1 MNISYNWLK
10 EYIDFNLSPAELTQA
25 LTSLGLECDTFEE
38 VESIRG
44 GLRGVVIGKVLTCVD
59 HPNSD
64 HLHITTVDLGGEA
77 PVQIVCGAPNV
88 AAGQTV
94 VVATVGATLY
104 PTGEANG
111 FQIKK
116 SKIRGVE
123 SLGMI
128 CAEDEI
134 GVGESHDGII
144 VLDREIT
151 PGTPAAEYYNLQ
163 SDYALEVDLTPNR
176 IDGASHYGVARDL
189 AAWLLRHGEDG
200 HLRRPSVDAFSLE
213 KADGGVT
220 VEVVDRQGAP
230 RYSGVT
236 IRGVKVAESPQWLR
250 DKLAAIGMHSINNVV
265 DITNFILHGMGQ
277 PLHCFDLAK
286 IKGEKIVVRTCPT
299 GTKFTTLDGVERELN
314 EADLMICDEEKPMC
328 IAGVFGG
335 LDSGVT
341 EQTTD
346 VFLESACFNP
356 TRVRKTARR
365 HGLSTDASFR
375 YERGCD
381 INATIYCLKL
391 AALMV
396 KELAGGEITGP
407 MVDIYPEPVEY
418 FPVDLSYDYLRGL
431 IGKEITNAEVN
442 AILRSLEIEIAS
454 QTDANGNPAD
464 EATAAQASLRV
475 PTYRFDVRRP
485 CDVVE
490 EVLRVY
496 GYNNVEYSTTVHS
509 SLQFKTLP
517 DKADDLRHLISE
529 QLTALGFNEILNNS
543 LTSESYYTK
552 LKSFPADHCVK
563 LLNPLSSDL
572 NVMRQTL
579 LFGGLES
586 IAHNVNRRAADLAM
600 YEFGNVYFFN
610 PAVAAEKA
618 AKADELY
625 AEAKTEAAKSAITLA
640 PYSETNHLSLW
651 LTGNLR
657 NANWARPA
665 EQATYFDLKACVAN
679 ILLRLGLANDNLR
692 LETLDAASTPDIFA
706 AAQVV
711 KTRSGKVLG
720 HIGIV
725 ARKLL
730 AAADIKQEVVYAELE
745 WTELVKL
752 ATKTKVEFTP
762 LPKTQPVKR
771 DLALLV
777 DSSVTMARIEEV
789 VRQAERKLLRNI
801 ELFDVY
807 EGKNLPA
814 GKKSYAI
821 SLTLQ
826 DFEKTLQ
833 DKQIDNTMN
842 RVIEALKK
850 NLSAELR

>member
-10 EYIDFNLSPAELTQA
+10 EYVDFDLTPAELTQA

-44 GLRGVVIGKVLTCVD
+44 GLRGIVIGKVLTCEE

-64 HLHITTVDLGGEA
+64 HLHITTVDLGGES

-104 PTGEANG
+104 PTGEENG

-134 GVGESHDGII
+134 GVGEAHDGII
-144 VLDREIT
+144 VIDREVA
-151 PGTPAAEYYNLQ
+151 PGTPAAEFFGLT
-163 SDYALEVDLTPNR
+163 SDYVLEVDLTPNR

-189 AAWLLRHGEDG
+189 NAYLTRHHENGN
-200 HLRRPSVDAFSLE
+200 LRRPSVDGFNVE
-213 KADGGVT
+213 NPQGGIT
-220 VEVVDRQGAP
+220 VEVEDQQGAP

-236 IRGVKVAESPQWLR
+236 IKGVKVAESPQWLR
-250 DKLAAIGMHSINNVV
+250 DKLTAIGMHPINNVV

-286 IKGEKIVVRTCPT
+286 IKGDRIVVRTCPT
-299 GTKFTTLDGVERELN
+299 GTRFTTLDGVERELN
-314 EADLMICDEEKPMC
+314 EADLMICDAEKPMC

-341 EQTTD
+341 EATTD
-346 VFLESACFNP
+346 IFLESACFNP

-407 MVDIYPEPVEY
+407 VVDIYPEPVEY
-418 FPVDLSYDYLRGL
+418 FPVELSYAYLRSL
-431 IGKEITNAEVN
+431 VGKEITNAEIN
-442 AILRSLEIEIAS
+442 AILNSLEIEVAS
-454 QTDANGNPAD
+454 LTDANGQTVTN
-464 EATAAQASLRV
+464 EAEAAIANLKV

-485 CDVVE
+485 CDIVE

-509 SLQFKTLP
+509 SLQFKSLP
-517 DKADDLRHLISE
+517 DEADDLRRLISE
-529 QLTALGFNEILNNS
+529 QLTALGFNEIMNNS
-543 LTSESYYTK
+543 LTAESYYAE
-552 LKSFPADHCVK
+552 LESLPLDNCVK
-563 LLNPLSSDL
+563 LMNPLSADL
-572 NVMRQTL
+572 DVMRQTL

-586 IAHNVNRRAADLAM
+586 IAHNVNRRADDLAI
-600 YEFGNVYFFN
+600 YEFGQVYFKN
-610 PAVAAEKA
+610 PAAESTV
-618 AKADELY
+618 
-625 AEAKTEAAKSAITLA
+625 EAPLTPFSEKSRLGI
-640 PYSETNHLSLW
+640 W
-651 LTGNLR
+651 MTGNLR
-657 NANWARPA
+657 RANWARQA
-665 EQATYFDLKACVAN
+665 EETTYFDLKACVAN
-679 ILLRLGLANDNLR
+679 ILLRLGLANDNIR
-692 LETLDAASTPDIFA
+692 LETLDASATGDIFS
-706 AAQVV
+706 AAQAI
-711 KTRSGKVLG
+711 KTRSGKLLGQLGILSRKVLN
-720 HIGIV
+720 IC
-725 ARKLL
+725 
-730 AAADIKQEVVYAELE
+730 DIKQQVVYAELE
-745 WTELVKL
+745 WGELVKMT
-752 ATKTKVEFTP
+752 AKTKVEFTP

-777 DSSVTMARIEEV
+777 DTSVTMAKIEEV
-789 VRQAERKLLRNI
+789 VRQTERKLLRDI
-801 ELFDVY
+801 DLFDVY

-850 NLSAELR
+850 NLGAELR